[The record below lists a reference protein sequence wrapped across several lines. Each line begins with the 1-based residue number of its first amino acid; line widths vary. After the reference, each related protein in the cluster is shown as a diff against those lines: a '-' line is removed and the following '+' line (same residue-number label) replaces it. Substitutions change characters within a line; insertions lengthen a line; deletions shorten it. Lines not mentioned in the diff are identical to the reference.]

1 MRKSFSRWF
10 VTATSALRNV
20 SSLERAASTPSALT
34 MNSFGVRA
42 AKISYPSG
50 DPNFSV
56 LQAFPSAFSA
66 EEADPFLMCDD
77 FGPIRSTGKITHA
90 DEFPLGWHPHRG
102 QDLLTYMTRGVG
114 RHGDSMG
121 NREEFNAPSMQW
133 ICAGSGIEHAEGG
146 GTPAGEF
153 MQGFQIW
160 INVPSELKMRRPA
173 YGTNPEDQIPVLS
186 FDKDGDNL
194 GTARLLAGASMGKV
208 GPFKTVANVQILD
221 VVLPSDGAEV
231 VHEIPEGLENVLV
244 YVYDGEAVIGGEHVP
259 AKHVARFEPKNAK
272 KGGKLTLQAAPG
284 APAVS
289 EDVGFGTGHAV
300 KMLIFA
306 GKKLRQPIAWHG
318 PFVMTTQD
326 EIRETIS
333 EYRRGTFLKHRFP
346 GNYKRK
352 ADIDRVLQER
362 ATKAESAE
370 AGKAPQKADQANV
383 DNETLTQCGI
393 DGPTSAK

>member
-1 MRKSFSRWF
+1 
-10 VTATSALRNV
+10 
-20 SSLERAASTPSALT
+20 

-42 AKISYPSG
+42 AKVTYPSG
-50 DPNFSV
+50 DPSFSV

-77 FGPIRSTGKITHA
+77 FGPIRSEGKVEDA

-102 QDLLTYMTRGVG
+102 QDLLSYMTRGVG

-121 NREEFNAPSMQW
+121 NREEFDAPSMQW
-133 ICAGSGIEHAEGG
+133 VCAGSGIEHAEGG

-173 YGTNPEDQIPVLS
+173 YGTNPTDQIPVLS
-186 FDKDGDNL
+186 FGKDGTDL
-194 GTARLLAGASMGKV
+194 GTARLLAGPSMGKV
-208 GPFKTVANVQILD
+208 GPFKTIADVQILD
-221 VVLPSDGAEV
+221 VILPSDGAEV
-231 VHEIPEGLENVLV
+231 VHEIPAGLENVLV
-244 YVYDGEAVIGGEHVP
+244 YVYDGEAVVGGERVP
-259 AKHVARFEPKNAK
+259 AKHVARFEPKNAQV
-272 KGGKLTLQAAPG
+272 GGKLTLQAAPG
-284 APAVS
+284 APPVS
-289 EDVGFGTGHAV
+289 EDVGFGTGHAA

-326 EIRETIS
+326 EIREAIS

-352 ADIDRVLQER
+352 ADIDRVLQEQR
-362 ATKAESAE
+362 AKAAAKSAAAAEKE
-370 AGKAPQKADQANV
+370 APSTQKADQVLDV
-383 DNETLTQCGI
+383 DNETRTQCGM
-393 DGPTSAK
+393 DAPASAK